1 MDVHER
7 DLEGWHPKMGDHGIL
22 LGRRHMLYYRSQS
35 VTLLG
40 WQFHITRGF
49 TVIAECTK
57 QSANNLISI
66 YRDAEKMARLRLT
79 ERRKGAILV
88 VEAVASDIKLE
99 VIPWARLVFLTEKRD
114 GEPIRRDN
122 R

>member
-1 MDVHER
+1 
-7 DLEGWHPKMGDHGIL
+7 MGDHGIL

-35 VTLLG
+35 VSILG
-40 WQFHITRGF
+40 WQFHITPGY

-57 QSANNLISI
+57 QSVNNLISI
-66 YRDAEKMARLRLT
+66 YRDAEKMAGLRLT

-88 VEAVASDIKLE
+88 VETVASDIKLE
-99 VIPWARLVFLTEKRD
+99 VIPWARLVYLTEKRD
-114 GEPIRRDN
+114 SEPIRRDS